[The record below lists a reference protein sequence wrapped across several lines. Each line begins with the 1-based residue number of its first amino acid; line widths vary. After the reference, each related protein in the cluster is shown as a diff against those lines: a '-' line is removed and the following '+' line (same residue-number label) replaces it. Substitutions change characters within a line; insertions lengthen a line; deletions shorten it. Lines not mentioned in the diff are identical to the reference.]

1 MNPKDPPV
9 PSAAVEFVDDA
20 DANAAD
26 ASGWSACYRHP
37 DRRAGVSC
45 QRCDR
50 PICPACMSQA
60 SVGFHCPECVRR
72 GGQKVITPRSLQ
84 NRPVVTQALI
94 AVNVA
99 VFVSGILLVTVPSI
113 GDISLRGELD
123 GPAVADGEWW
133 RLITSGFL
141 HAGVLHLVLNMMV
154 LWFLGSQVEVALG
167 RLRYAIVYF
176 GSLLGG
182 SLGALLLNPFGT
194 AVGASGAIFGIM
206 GAAAALLV
214 RRGISVWSTGL
225 GGLLAI
231 NLLVTFLVPGISIGG
246 HAGGLIIGFGIGFL
260 IAEAPAG
267 STRAAW
273 GVAGGLILTALLLGA
288 GIVLADVVTA

>member
-1 MNPKDPPV
+1 MNPDDPPV

-20 DANAAD
+20 DAAD
-26 ASGWSACYRHP
+26 TGEWSACYRHP

-45 QRCDR
+45 QRCNR

-60 SVGFHCPECVRR
+60 SVGFHCPECVGR
-72 GGQKVITPRSLQ
+72 GGQKVITPRSLHT
-84 NRPVVTQALI
+84 RPLVTQVLI

-99 VFVSGILLVTVPSI
+99 VFVLGILLVAVPSV
-113 GDISLRGELD
+113 GDISVRGQLD

-133 RLITSGFL
+133 RLVTNGFL
-141 HAGVLHLVLNMMV
+141 HASVLHLALNMMV
-154 LWFLGSQVEVALG
+154 LWFLGSQVEAALG

-182 SLGALLLNPFGT
+182 SLGAMLLNPFGT
-194 AVGASGAIFGIM
+194 AVGASGAILGIM

-214 RRGISVWSTGL
+214 RRGLSVWSNGL

-231 NLLVTFLVPGISIGG
+231 NLLVTFLIPGISIGG
-246 HAGGLIIGFGIGFL
+246 HVGGLLMGFVIGFL

-267 STRAAW
+267 SPRAAW
-273 GVAGGLILTALLLGA
+273 VVAGGVILTAVLLGA
-288 GIVLADVVTA
+288 GIVLADVVAV